1 MIHYSKTQLGH
12 DALKQRSLPLN
23 ARQRRLLVLIGTE
36 DFESMNEIFKQRLA
50 PPELIEQLSEMGL
63 IMASSIRSLAETET
77 TDQIQT
83 TSLQTLHTAQQNA
96 FTHGLTQEPQQP
108 IQSVIT
114 EPRPQAVRLSE
125 EQIVQPNSPIEV
137 EPKFEDLVALD
148 FDDVKYLMAQLLQ
161 KYCGLMAKQLILRIQ
176 GSEDIRALKLCQ
188 MQWIT
193 QLQETRIPPKE
204 LNRILHQINFSLQRL
219 NPA

>member
-12 DALKQRSLPLN
+12 DALKQRSLQLN

-36 DFESMNEIFKQRLA
+36 DFNSMNEIFKQRLA
-50 PPELIEQLSEMGL
+50 PPELIEQLSDMGL
-63 IMASSIRSLAETET
+63 IMASGIRSIAETSS
-77 TDQIQT
+77 QIQT
-83 TSLQTLHTAQQNA
+83 ASLQTLPTAQQLA
-96 FTHGLTQEPQQP
+96 FAPNTADQTQQLTPFELTNTQ
-108 IQSVIT
+108 
-114 EPRPQAVRLSE
+114 PQAVGLRDD
-125 EQIVQPNSPIEV
+125 QIAQPRSTTNAES
-137 EPKFEDLVALD
+137 KLEDLVALD
-148 FDDVKYLMAQLLQ
+148 FEDVKYLMAQLLQ
-161 KYCGLMAKQLILRIQ
+161 KYCGLMAKQLIQRIQ

>member
-12 DALKQRSLPLN
+12 DALKQRSLQLN

-36 DFESMNEIFKQRLA
+36 DFDSMNEIFKQRLA

-63 IMASSIRSLAETET
+63 IMASSIRSLAET

-83 TSLQTLHTAQQNA
+83 TSLHTAQQNA
-96 FTHGLTQEPQQP
+96 FTHRLTKESQQP
-108 IQSVIT
+108 IQLEIT

-125 EQIVQPNSPIEV
+125 EQIVQPNPPIEV

>member
-12 DALKQRSLPLN
+12 DALKQRSLQLN

-36 DFESMNEIFKQRLA
+36 DFDSMNEIFKQRLA

-63 IMASSIRSLAETET
+63 IMASSIRSLAET

-83 TSLQTLHTAQQNA
+83 TSLHTAQQNA
-96 FTHGLTQEPQQP
+96 FTHRLTKEPQQP
-108 IQSVIT
+108 IQLEIT

-125 EQIVQPNSPIEV
+125 EQIVQPNPPIEV

>member
-36 DFESMNEIFKQRLA
+36 DFDSMNEIFKQRLA

-63 IMASSIRSLAETET
+63 IMASSIRSLAET

-83 TSLQTLHTAQQNA
+83 TSLHTAQQNA
-96 FTHGLTQEPQQP
+96 FTHSLTKEPQQP
-108 IQSVIT
+108 IQLEIT

-125 EQIVQPNSPIEV
+125 EQIVQPNPPIEV

>member
-36 DFESMNEIFKQRLA
+36 DFDSMNEIFKQRLA

-63 IMASSIRSLAETET
+63 IMASSIRSLAEAET
-77 TDQIQT
+77 SDQIQT
-83 TSLQTLHTAQQNA
+83 TSLHTAQQNA
-96 FTHGLTQEPQQP
+96 FTHRLTKEPQQP
-108 IQSVIT
+108 IQLEIT

-125 EQIVQPNSPIEV
+125 EQIVQPNPPIEV

>member
-12 DALKQRSLPLN
+12 AALKQRTLQLN

-36 DFESMNEIFKQRLA
+36 DFDAMNEIFKQRLA

-63 IMASSIRSLAETET
+63 IMASSIQSLAET

-83 TSLQTLHTAQQNA
+83 TTLHTAQQNT
-96 FTHGLTQEPQQP
+96 FTRSLTEKMQQP
-108 IQSVIT
+108 IQLEIT
-114 EPRPQAVRLSE
+114 EPKPQTVQLSE
-125 EQIVQPNSPIEV
+125 EQIVQPNLPIEDEV
-137 EPKFEDLVALD
+137 KFEDLVALD

>member
-12 DALKQRSLPLN
+12 DALKQRSLQLN

-36 DFESMNEIFKQRLA
+36 DFDSMNEIFKQRLA

-63 IMASSIRSLAETET
+63 IMASSIRSLAET

-83 TSLQTLHTAQQNA
+83 TSLHTAQQNA
-96 FTHGLTQEPQQP
+96 FTHRLTKEPQQP
-108 IQSVIT
+108 IQLEIT

-125 EQIVQPNSPIEV
+125 EQIVQPNPSIEV

-161 KYCGLMAKQLILRIQ
+161 KYCGLMAKKLILRIQ

>member
-36 DFESMNEIFKQRLA
+36 DFDSMNEIFKQRLA

-63 IMASSIRSLAETET
+63 IMASSIQSLAET
-77 TDQIQT
+77 TDPIQT
-83 TSLQTLHTAQQNA
+83 TSLQTLHTAQQNV
-96 FTHGLTQEPQQP
+96 FTHRLTKEPQQP
-108 IQSVIT
+108 IQLEIT
-114 EPRPQAVRLSE
+114 EPRPQAVQLSE

>member
-12 DALKQRSLPLN
+12 DALKQRSLQLN

-36 DFESMNEIFKQRLA
+36 DFDSMNEIFKQRLA

-63 IMASSIRSLAETET
+63 IMASSIRSLAET

-83 TSLQTLHTAQQNA
+83 TSLHTAQQNA
-96 FTHGLTQEPQQP
+96 FTHRLTKEPQQP
-108 IQSVIT
+108 IQLEIT
-114 EPRPQAVRLSE
+114 EPKPQAVRLSE
-125 EQIVQPNSPIEV
+125 EQIVQPNPPIEV

>member
-12 DALKQRSLPLN
+12 AALKQRTLQLN

-36 DFESMNEIFKQRLA
+36 DFDAMNEIFKQRLA

-63 IMASSIRSLAETET
+63 IMASSIQSLAET

-83 TSLQTLHTAQQNA
+83 TTLHTAQQNT
-96 FTHGLTQEPQQP
+96 FTRSLTEKMQQP
-108 IQSVIT
+108 IQLEIT
-114 EPRPQAVRLSE
+114 KSKPQAVQLSE
-125 EQIVQPNSPIEV
+125 EQIVQPNSPIEDEV
-137 EPKFEDLVALD
+137 KFEDLVALD

>member
-12 DALKQRSLPLN
+12 AALKQRTLQLN

-36 DFESMNEIFKQRLA
+36 DFDAMNEIFKQRLA

-63 IMASSIRSLAETET
+63 IMASSIQSSAET

-83 TSLQTLHTAQQNA
+83 TTLHTAQQNT
-96 FTHGLTQEPQQP
+96 FTRSLTEKMQQP
-108 IQSVIT
+108 IQLEIT
-114 EPRPQAVRLSE
+114 EPKPQAVQLSE
-125 EQIVQPNSPIEV
+125 EQIVQPNLPIEDEV
-137 EPKFEDLVALD
+137 KFEDLVALD

>member
-12 DALKQRSLPLN
+12 AALKQRSLQLN

-36 DFESMNEIFKQRLA
+36 DFDAMNEIFKQRLA

-63 IMASSIRSLAETET
+63 IMASSIQSLTET

-83 TSLQTLHTAQQNA
+83 TTLHTAQQNT
-96 FTHGLTQEPQQP
+96 FTRSLTEKMQQP
-108 IQSVIT
+108 IQLEIT
-114 EPRPQAVRLSE
+114 EPKPQTVQLSE
-125 EQIVQPNSPIEV
+125 EQIVQPNSPIED
-137 EPKFEDLVALD
+137 EAKFEDLVALD

-161 KYCGLMAKQLILRIQ
+161 KYCGLMAKQLVLRIQ

>member
-63 IMASSIRSLAETET
+63 IMASSVKAMAEPEIQAVEPLAEP
-77 TDQIQT
+77 
-83 TSLQTLHTAQQNA
+83 QNSP
-96 FTHGLTQEPQQP
+96 TPHSSNPVLTPT
-108 IQSVIT
+108 T
-114 EPRPQAVRLSE
+114 EPNFQVEIPADPQTQAALLSHD
-125 EQIVQPNSPIEV
+125 QIVQPAVP
-137 EPKFEDLVALD
+137 EPAEPAFEDLVALD
-148 FDDVKYLMAQLLQ
+148 FEDVKYLMAQLLQ
-161 KYCGLMAKQLILRIQ
+161 KYCGLMAKQLVMRIQ
-176 GSEDIRALKLCQ
+176 GAEDLRSLKLCQ

>member
-12 DALKQRSLPLN
+12 AALKQRTLQLN

-36 DFESMNEIFKQRLA
+36 DFDAMNEIFKQRLA

-63 IMASSIRSLAETET
+63 IMASSIQSLAET

-83 TSLQTLHTAQQNA
+83 TTLHTAQQNT
-96 FTHGLTQEPQQP
+96 FTRSLTEKMQQP
-108 IQSVIT
+108 IQLEIT
-114 EPRPQAVRLSE
+114 KSKPQAVQLGE
-125 EQIVQPNSPIEV
+125 EHIVQPNSPIEDEV
-137 EPKFEDLVALD
+137 KFEDLVALD

>member
-36 DFESMNEIFKQRLA
+36 DFDSMNEIFKQRLA

-63 IMASSIRSLAETET
+63 IMASSAQAFAESEVQSLRPTAQSQSSVT
-77 TDQIQT
+77 QPSSNSI
-83 TSLQTLHTAQQNA
+83 LMPTAQQ
-96 FTHGLTQEPQQP
+96 
-108 IQSVIT
+108 
-114 EPRPQAVRLSE
+114 RPQAEISEPQPQAALLSHD
-125 EQIVQPNSPIEV
+125 QIVQSAALEPT

-148 FDDVKYLMAQLLQ
+148 FDDVKFLMAQLLQ
-161 KYCGLMAKQLILRIQ
+161 KYCGLMAKQLVLRIQ
-176 GSEDIRALKLCQ
+176 SSEDIRSLKLCQ

>member
-12 DALKQRSLPLN
+12 AALKQRTLQLN

-36 DFESMNEIFKQRLA
+36 DFDAMNEIFKQRLA

-63 IMASSIRSLAETET
+63 IMASSIQSLAET

-83 TSLQTLHTAQQNA
+83 TTLHTAQQNT
-96 FTHGLTQEPQQP
+96 FTRSLTEKMQQP
-108 IQSVIT
+108 IQLEIT
-114 EPRPQAVRLSE
+114 EPKPQAVQLSE
-125 EQIVQPNSPIEV
+125 EQIVQPNLPIEDEV
-137 EPKFEDLVALD
+137 KFEDLVALD

-193 QLQETRIPPKE
+193 LLQETRIPPKE

>member
-12 DALKQRSLPLN
+12 DALKQRSLQLN

-36 DFESMNEIFKQRLA
+36 DFDSMNEIFKQRLA

-63 IMASSIRSLAETET
+63 IMASSIRSLAET

-83 TSLQTLHTAQQNA
+83 TSLHTAQQNA
-96 FTHGLTQEPQQP
+96 FTHRLTKEPQQP
-108 IQSVIT
+108 IQLEIT

-125 EQIVQPNSPIEV
+125 EQIVQPNPSIEV

>member
-12 DALKQRSLPLN
+12 AALKQRTLQLN

-36 DFESMNEIFKQRLA
+36 DFDAMNEIFKQRLA

-63 IMASSIRSLAETET
+63 IMASSIQSLAET

-83 TSLQTLHTAQQNA
+83 TTLHTAQQNT
-96 FTHGLTQEPQQP
+96 FTRSLTEKMQQP
-108 IQSVIT
+108 IQLETT
-114 EPRPQAVRLSE
+114 EPKPQAIQLSE
-125 EQIVQPNSPIEV
+125 EQIVQPNSHIED
-137 EPKFEDLVALD
+137 EAKFEDLVALD

-161 KYCGLMAKQLILRIQ
+161 KYCGLMAKQLVLRIQ

>member
-63 IMASSIRSLAETET
+63 IMASSVKVLAESEV
-77 TDQIQT
+77 QT
-83 TSLQTLHTAQQNA
+83 VQQVTQSQSAPTHPVSNSLSPSTVEQHTQVEIP
-96 FTHGLTQEPQQP
+96 EPQ
-108 IQSVIT
+108 
-114 EPRPQAVRLSE
+114 PQAVLLTH
-125 EQIVQPNSPIEV
+125 EQIVQSTA
-137 EPKFEDLVALD
+137 PKPVQPELEDLVALD
-148 FDDVKYLMAQLLQ
+148 FEDVKYLMAQLLQ
-161 KYCGLMAKQLILRIQ
+161 KYCGLMAKQLVLRIQ
-176 GSEDIRALKLCQ
+176 GSNDMRALKLCQ

>member
-36 DFESMNEIFKQRLA
+36 DFDSMNEIFKQRLA

-63 IMASSIRSLAETET
+63 IMASSIRSLAETA
-77 TDQIQT
+77 DQIQT
-83 TSLQTLHTAQQNA
+83 TSLHTAQQNA
-96 FTHGLTQEPQQP
+96 FTHRLTKESQQP
-108 IQSVIT
+108 TQLEIT

-125 EQIVQPNSPIEV
+125 EQIVQPNPPIEV

>member
-12 DALKQRSLPLN
+12 DALKQRSLQLN

-36 DFESMNEIFKQRLA
+36 DFDSMNEIFKQRLA

-63 IMASSIRSLAETET
+63 IMASSIRSLAKT

-83 TSLQTLHTAQQNA
+83 TSLHTAQQNA
-96 FTHGLTQEPQQP
+96 FTHRLTKEPQQP
-108 IQSVIT
+108 IQLEIT

-125 EQIVQPNSPIEV
+125 EQIVQPNPPIEV
-137 EPKFEDLVALD
+137 EPQFEDLVALD

>member
-63 IMASSIRSLAETET
+63 IMASSVKAM
-77 TDQIQT
+77 DKPDVQT
-83 TSLQTLHTAQQNA
+83 VQTVA
-96 FTHGLTQEPQQP
+96 EPQSSATQHASNP
-108 IQSVIT
+108 MFT
-114 EPRPQAVRLSE
+114 PTNEPNAQLAAIPESSPQAALLSHD
-125 EQIVQPNSPIEV
+125 QIVQPANP
-137 EPKFEDLVALD
+137 EPTEPEFEDSVALD
-148 FDDVKYLMAQLLQ
+148 FEDVKYLMAQLLQ
-161 KYCGLMAKQLILRIQ
+161 KYCGLMAKQLVLRIQ
-176 GSEDIRALKLCQ
+176 GAEDLRSLKLCQ

>member
-96 FTHGLTQEPQQP
+96 FTHGLTQETQQP

-114 EPRPQAVRLSE
+114 EPRPPAVRLSE

-148 FDDVKYLMAQLLQ
+148 FDDVKFLMAQLLQ
-161 KYCGLMAKQLILRIQ
+161 KYCGLMAKQLVLRIQ
-176 GSEDIRALKLCQ
+176 SSEDIRSLKLCQ

>member
-36 DFESMNEIFKQRLA
+36 DFESMSEIFKQRLA

-63 IMASSIRSLAETET
+63 IMASSVKALAEFEV
-77 TDQIQT
+77 QT
-83 TSLQTLHTAQQNA
+83 VQQVTQSQSVPTHPVSNSLSPPTVEQHTPVEIP
-96 FTHGLTQEPQQP
+96 EPQ
-108 IQSVIT
+108 
-114 EPRPQAVRLSE
+114 PQAVLLTH
-125 EQIVQPNSPIEV
+125 EQIVQSTAP
-137 EPKFEDLVALD
+137 EPVQPELEDLVALD
-148 FDDVKYLMAQLLQ
+148 FEDVKYLMAQLLQ
-161 KYCGLMAKQLILRIQ
+161 KYCGLMAKQLVLRIQ
-176 GSEDIRALKLCQ
+176 GSNDIRALKLCQ

>member
-12 DALKQRSLPLN
+12 DALKHRSMQLN

-36 DFESMNEIFKQRLA
+36 DFDSMNEIFKQRLA

-63 IMASSIRSLAETET
+63 IMASSAPSLTQHELIEQPVHAGISKTQSE
-77 TDQIQT
+77 Q
-83 TSLQTLHTAQQNA
+83 HTAHVAAQQ
-96 FTHGLTQEPQQP
+96 QET
-108 IQSVIT
+108 IQSS
-114 EPRPQAVRLSE
+114 EPAAQPVLLSQEQIIHSPQAVT
-125 EQIVQPNSPIEV
+125 
-137 EPKFEDLVALD
+137 EPVFEDIVALD

-204 LNRILHQINFSLQRL
+204 LNRILHQINFSLQKL

>member
-12 DALKQRSLPLN
+12 AALKQRTLQLN

-36 DFESMNEIFKQRLA
+36 DFDAMNEIFKQRLA

-63 IMASSIRSLAETET
+63 IMASSIQSLTET

-83 TSLQTLHTAQQNA
+83 TTLHTAQQNT
-96 FTHGLTQEPQQP
+96 FTRSLTEKMQQP
-108 IQSVIT
+108 IQLEIT
-114 EPRPQAVRLSE
+114 EPKPQTVQLSE
-125 EQIVQPNSPIEV
+125 AQIVQPNSHIED
-137 EPKFEDLVALD
+137 EAKFEDLVALD

-161 KYCGLMAKQLILRIQ
+161 KYCGLMAKQLVLRIQ